1 MPHDDDQ
8 QWVVLKYGGTSV
20 STAETWR
27 AIAERA
33 RQVLKEGCNV
43 WITVSAI
50 TQVTNKVRA
59 LARSGN

>member
-1 MPHDDDQ
+1 MQADDM

-33 RQVLKEGCNV
+33 RQVLEQGCQV
-43 WITVSAI
+43 WICVSAI
-50 TQVTNKVRA
+50 TQVTNKLVAA
-59 LARSGN
+59 LVCAKR